1 MLEPSCSS
9 AGPLHQS
16 LLGWG
21 PQGRGV
27 TSGDTRVEGLPL
39 APGVDYEPEKRV
51 TVRGTP
57 LPRSPL
63 VDEVTLSSLDLSSF
77 EGSTVGN
84 CHVVLLW
91 WPRRAT
97 AKTQEVPMSF
107 SGSKSALE
115 QILGKEKRETLLSNS
130 EFSKILLSRRRLRRA
145 WQRANYPPDSPGRNL
160 ARIRLT
166 TPKPTENSLQ
176 TCLWLQPGLL
186 VRSLRAF
193 TAQCLPWSNR
203 QIRAGGT

>member
-1 MLEPSCSS
+1 MNQKKEWLSE
-9 AGPLHQS
+9 
-16 LLGWG
+16 
-21 PQGRGV
+21 
-27 TSGDTRVEGLPL
+27 
-39 APGVDYEPEKRV
+39 APP
-51 TVRGTP
+51 
-57 LPRSPL
+57 PRSPL